1 MTSFC
6 VEFEKVGHRLLQD
19 DFRREGECVVSRKS
33 GGKKKGSVLE
43 NAVNI
48 EVIEI
53 NIPCIAVIACYISC
67 SDIR

>member
-1 MTSFC
+1 MGCCRMIFIERGI
-6 VEFEKVGHRLLQD
+6 VLLAE
-19 DFRREGECVVSRKS
+19 REGEN
-33 GGKKKGSVLE
+33 KKGSVLE

-67 SDIR
+67 YDIHERVV